1 LVYTERNL
9 NNAQDFSKTLMDVGS
24 KMGIRIQPPKLVGL
38 PNDRTDTYV
47 NRIRDEINS
56 SVISCSSLDKI

>member
-1 LVYTERNL
+1 VHGP
-9 NNAQDFSKTLMDVGS
+9 NNADNFSKTLMEVGS
-24 KMGIRIQPPKLVGL
+24 KMGIRIKPPKMVGL

-56 SVISCSSLDKI
+56 SVIYSIHHHHLG

>member
-1 LVYTERNL
+1 
-9 NNAQDFSKTLMDVGS
+9 M
-24 KMGIRIQPPKLVGL
+24 VGL

-56 SVISCSSLDKI
+56 SVI